1 MLYISMSRTRTISS
15 CSASKTVVSTS
26 SGRCRRPANCS
37 AYILAT
43 RAGVSISPSRSGSS
57 PTASS
62 ISRTARS
69 IRSWSTG
76 GRSAGGPGV
85 SSSTADRS
93 LIVASSVV
101 DIARRRAPVEPE
113 AERLPVGRQRAVT
126 AEPGTRTRGECELL
140 RRQDRRTV
148 GRQPL
153 AVAGVGAAGRALL
166 HGGEDLEDLLAG
178 QGFLVEPPQHQVVQ
192 DVAALHEHFPRLVV
206 RGLDHP
212 LDLLVDRRRD
222 LLGVVPAVPHFP
234 AEERL
239 AVAAAELPGAEP
251 LAHAILGHHAA
262 GNLGGLVD
270 VVGGTAGRLVEDQL
284 LGRAAA
290 KQHGQLVL
298 HLRASGE
305 ELVL

>member
-1 MLYISMSRTRTISS
+1 MCALPKNGTRWCSHMLYISMSRTRTISS

-43 RAGVSISPSRSGSS
+43 RAGVSVSPSRSGSS

-76 GRSAGGPGV
+76 GRSADSGV
-85 SSSTADRS
+85 SSSAADRS
-93 LIVASSVV
+93 LIAASSVV
-101 DIARRRAPVEPE
+101 AIARRRARVEPE

-126 AEPGTRTRGECELL
+126 AEPGTRTRGERELL

-166 HGGEDLEDLLAG
+166 HGGEDLENFLAG
-178 QGFLVEPPQHQVVQ
+178 QSLLVEQLQHQVVQ
-192 DVAALHEHFPRLVV
+192 DVA
-206 RGLDHP
+206 
-212 LDLLVDRRRD
+212 
-222 LLGVVPAVPHFP
+222 
-234 AEERL
+234 
-239 AVAAAELPGAEP
+239 
-251 LAHAILGHHAA
+251 
-262 GNLGGLVD
+262 
-270 VVGGTAGRLVEDQL
+270 
-284 LGRAAA
+284 
-290 KQHGQLVL
+290 VL
-298 HLRASGE
+298 
-305 ELVL
+305 